1 MTTIT
6 VDGDCLKNVDKLQS
20 LLKLRFDS
28 FSGENITRGAAVNWA
43 VNQQISTMT
52 APINVVGGTTNQSFP
67 VGSPF
72 TVNSTNFAEQPIMVA
87 YISPTPTSSIS
98 TVPTTKTKSHK
109 GGGKVASSMGND

>member
-1 MTTIT
+1 MNMTTIT

-52 APINVVGGTTNQSFP
+52 TPINVVNGTSYQVDSSF
-67 VGSPF
+67 GANSMTF
-72 TVNSTNFAEQPIMVA
+72 TGQPIMVA
-87 YISPTPTSSIS
+87 YMASSPTMSAS
-98 TVPTTKTKSHK
+98 TVPNTKTKSRK
-109 GGGKVASSMGND
+109 GGGKIASGMGID